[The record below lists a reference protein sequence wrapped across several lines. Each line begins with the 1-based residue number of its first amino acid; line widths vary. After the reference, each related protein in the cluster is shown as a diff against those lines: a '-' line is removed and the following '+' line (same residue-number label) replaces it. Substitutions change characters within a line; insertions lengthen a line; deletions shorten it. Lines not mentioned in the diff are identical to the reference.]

1 MKISCENQFCIYFEE
16 NTCLLNTISLDTA
29 GLCTSCIYV
38 EIDAALLA
46 EQRKAMRGK
55 R

>member
-29 GLCTSCIYV
+29 GLCASCIYV
-38 EIDAALLA
+38 SIDEAHL
-46 EQRKAMRGK
+46 EERRKELRGK